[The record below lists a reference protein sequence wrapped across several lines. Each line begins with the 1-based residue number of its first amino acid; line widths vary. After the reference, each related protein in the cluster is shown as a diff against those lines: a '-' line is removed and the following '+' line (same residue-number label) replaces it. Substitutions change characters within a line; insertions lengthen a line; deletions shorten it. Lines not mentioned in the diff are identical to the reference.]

1 MLNYALRQGLLIRG
15 REALM
20 KTTYHEVSR
29 NPNRSVPYRAPSVA
43 THVIGIIVF
52 DGFSM
57 LPAVEVADVFDKANQ
72 VLAGGHDDAPRYRTA
87 FFSSHGGCVSSSA
100 RIDVLTQ
107 PVDQLRSARAV
118 FVANGET
125 AVDIA
130 RDVKFSE
137 WLRGAMSQVDE
148 VFVIGNS
155 DASLAVISESDQS
168 SAGDL
173 QPVGPTGINTSD
185 HASRSAVRH
194 SLGLIR
200 QDFGLSVL
208 RRVLEHLPDTGLPEF
223 NAIAANGA
231 KSIKE
236 RIHESARWIT
246 SNCNRPISITVAAQT
261 AGMSDRS
268 YLRHFRAEMGVKPS
282 EHLRR
287 SRVELAAAL
296 LESSDLPVDK
306 IARRCGLTSGECLA
320 RLFRQVLH
328 ISPTEYRNRLR
339 FHIVE
344 TCEAI

>member
-1 MLNYALRQGLLIRG
+1 
-15 REALM
+15 M

-29 NPNRSVPYRAPSVA
+29 NPNRSVPYQAPSVG
-43 THVIGIIVF
+43 THVIGIVVF

-57 LPAVEVADVFDKANQ
+57 LPAVEVADVFDKANR
-72 VLAGGHDDAPRYRTA
+72 VLTGAHDDAPRYRTV
-87 FFSSHGGCVSSSA
+87 FVSSHGGCVSSSA

-107 PVDQLRSARAV
+107 PVEQFRSARAV
-118 FVANGET
+118 FVAGGEM
-125 AVDIA
+125 AADIT

-137 WLRGAMSQVDE
+137 WLRGATPQIDE

-155 DASLAVISESDQS
+155 DAALSSISESGQT
-168 SAGDL
+168 SAGYL
-173 QPVGPTGINTSD
+173 QPVDPTGSNTSD

-194 SLGLIR
+194 ALGLIR
-200 QDFGLSVL
+200 QDFGLSAL

-246 SNCNRPISITVAAQT
+246 RNCNRPISITVAAQT
-261 AGMSDRS
+261 AGMSERS

-287 SRVELAAAL
+287 SRVELAAAML
-296 LESSDLPVDK
+296 TSSDLPVDK

-320 RLFRQVLH
+320 RLFRQLWD
-328 ISPTEYRNRLR
+328 ISPTEYRSRL
-339 FHIVE
+339 
-344 TCEAI
+344 A

>member
-1 MLNYALRQGLLIRG
+1 MLNYASRQGSPIRG

-29 NPNRSVPYRAPSVA
+29 NPNRSVPYQAPSVG
-43 THVIGIIVF
+43 THVIGIVVF

-72 VLAGGHDDAPRYRTA
+72 VLAGGHDDAPRYRTVFA
-87 FFSSHGGCVSSSA
+87 SSHGGCVSSSA

-107 PVDQLRSARAV
+107 PAEQFRSARAV
-118 FVANGET
+118 FVASGER
-125 AVDIA
+125 AVDIT

-155 DASLAVISESDQS
+155 DASLAVISESGETRNPRMQT

-173 QPVGPTGINTSD
+173 QPVDSTGNNASD
-185 HASRSAVRH
+185 HASRSALRH
-194 SLGLIR
+194 ALGLIR

-231 KSIKE
+231 KSIKV

-246 SNCNRPISITVAAQT
+246 RNCNKAISITVANL
-261 AGMSDRS
+261 S
-268 YLRHFRAEMGVKPS
+268 YF
-282 EHLRR
+282 
-287 SRVELAAAL
+287 
-296 LESSDLPVDK
+296 
-306 IARRCGLTSGECLA
+306 
-320 RLFRQVLH
+320 
-328 ISPTEYRNRLR
+328 
-339 FHIVE
+339 
-344 TCEAI
+344 

>member
-1 MLNYALRQGLLIRG
+1 
-15 REALM
+15 M

-29 NPNRSVPYRAPSVA
+29 NPNRSVSYQTPSVG
-43 THVIGIIVF
+43 THVIGIFVF

-72 VLAGGHDDAPRYRTA
+72 VLDGGRDDMPRYRTV
-87 FFSSHGGCVSSSA
+87 FVSSHGGCVSSSA

-107 PVDQLRSARAV
+107 PAEQFCAARAV
-118 FVANGET
+118 FVASGEM
-125 AVDIA
+125 AVDVT

-137 WLRGAMSQVDE
+137 WLRGTMSQIDE

-155 DASLAVISESDQS
+155 DASLGGISESVHT

-173 QPVGPTGINTSD
+173 QPVDPTGNNTSD
-185 HASRSAVRH
+185 HASRPAVRH
-194 SLGLIR
+194 ALGLIR

-208 RRVLEHLPDTGLPEF
+208 RQVLEHLPHTGLPEF

-236 RIHESARWIT
+236 KIHESARWIT
-246 SNCNRPISITVAAQT
+246 RNCDRPISITVAAQT

-287 SRVELAAAL
+287 SRVELAAAML
-296 LESSDLPVDK
+296 TSSDLPVDK

-320 RLFRQVLH
+320 RLFRQIWD
-328 ISPTEYRNRLR
+328 ISPTEYRNRL
-339 FHIVE
+339 V
-344 TCEAI
+344 